1 MVSLNHTRKISD
13 AALNTWREILE
24 KNQNAGLII
33 VTGEVSELQKNNYF
47 VQRLTESNLPM
58 DRVAA
63 VPRLTMLEYMRV
75 ASVADFAVDTFPIS
89 GGVTTFHS
97 LWMGL
102 PILTM
107 CPGKKNCHSDI
118 RS

>member
-1 MVSLNHTRKISD
+1 MPKTTIRKLCAGWPVLQHMFPQSAAKKSTSPWIQNQFVTMVSLNHTRKISD

-33 VTGEVSELQKNNYF
+33 VTGEVSELQKDNYF

-63 VPRLTMLEYMRV
+63 VP
-75 ASVADFAVDTFPIS
+75 
-89 GGVTTFHS
+89 G
-97 LWMGL
+97 
-102 PILTM
+102 
-107 CPGKKNCHSDI
+107 
-118 RS
+118 